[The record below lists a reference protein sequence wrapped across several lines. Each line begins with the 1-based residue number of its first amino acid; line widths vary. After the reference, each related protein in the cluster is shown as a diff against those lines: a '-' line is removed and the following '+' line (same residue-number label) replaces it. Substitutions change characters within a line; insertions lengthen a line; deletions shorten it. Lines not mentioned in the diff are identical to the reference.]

1 MEVVKTKPSLKER
14 LVHLKRTDIGLYLLV
29 LVPIV
34 YFIIFKYIPMFGI
47 VIAFQDYNIFQG
59 VFGSEFIGFEI
70 FKELFSS
77 ADFINALRN
86 TVLLSLGEFLLDTPA
101 PIILAL
107 MLNEIRLKYFKKI
120 TQSILYLPHFL
131 SWVIVGGLIIQLFS
145 AHGFVNNIL
154 AAMGMERISF
164 LTEKSSWIGMFLFTG
179 VWKGAGWGTIIYLAA
194 LTNVNPEIFEAA
206 KVDGCGRLRGIWYI
220 TLPTIFPTIAIVFVL
235 GLGGLLDVGFEK
247 MYALTNP
254 YVSEISD
261 VIATYVYR
269 VGIQSL
275 RYNISTA
282 AGLFQSVVTI
292 ILVTSTNFISRKM
305 NDEGILW

>member
-1 MEVVKTKPSLKER
+1 MVAAKEKAGWSR
-14 LVHLKRTDIGLYLLV
+14 KWNQWKKTDIGLYLLV
-29 LVPIV
+29 LVPIL
-34 YFIIFKYIPMFGI
+34 YFVIFKYIPMFGV

-59 VFGSEFIGFEI
+59 VFGSEFIGFDI
-70 FKELFSS
+70 FRELFGS
-77 ADFINALRN
+77 ADFRNALRN
-86 TVLLSLGEFLLDTPA
+86 TVFLSLGEFLLGTPA

-107 MLNEIRLKYFKKI
+107 MLNEIRLKYFKKV

-145 AHGFVNNIL
+145 AHGFLNNLL
-154 AAMGMERISF
+154 ASMGMERVSF
-164 LTEKSSWIGMFLFTG
+164 LTEKWPWIMMFLFTG

-194 LTNVNPEIFEAA
+194 LTNVSPEIYEAA
-206 KVDGCGRLRGIWYI
+206 RVDGCGRLRRIWYI
-220 TLPTIFPTIAIVFVL
+220 TLPSIFPTIAIVFVL

-292 ILVTSTNFISRKM
+292 ILVTLTNFISRKL

>member
-1 MEVVKTKPSLKER
+1 MNVVQNRKSIKGKIIRLKNM
-14 LVHLKRTDIGLYLLV
+14 DIGLYLLV
-29 LVPIV
+29 LLPVL
-34 YFIIFKYIPMFGI
+34 YFVIFKYIPMVGI

-59 VFGSEFIGFEI
+59 IWGSEFIGFEI
-70 FKELFSS
+70 FAELFSS
-77 ADFINALRN
+77 TDFLNALRN
-86 TVLLSLGEFLLDTPA
+86 TVFLSLGEFILGMPA

-107 MLNEIRLKYFKKI
+107 MLNEVRLKKFKRV
-120 TQSILYLPHFL
+120 TQSIMYLPHFL

-145 AHGFVNNIL
+145 VHGFVNNVM
-154 AAMGMERISF
+154 AAFGMERISF
-164 LTEKSSWIGMFLFTG
+164 LTEKGPWIVMFLFTG
-179 VWKGAGWGTIIYLAA
+179 VWKGVGWGTIIYLAA
-194 LTNVNPEIFEAA
+194 LTNVNQEIFEAA
-206 KVDGCGRLRGIWYI
+206 KVDGCGRIRCIWYI

-269 VGIQSL
+269 VGLQSL

-292 ILVTSTNFISRKM
+292 ILVTGTNYISRKL